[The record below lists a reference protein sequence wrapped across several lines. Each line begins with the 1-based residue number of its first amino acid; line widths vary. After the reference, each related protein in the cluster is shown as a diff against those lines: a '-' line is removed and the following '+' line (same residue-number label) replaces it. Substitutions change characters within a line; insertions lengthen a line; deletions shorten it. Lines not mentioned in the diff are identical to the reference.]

1 VAFSLLSD
9 LTPDLSHTLALEYQD
24 EHEDS
29 PYWGTPVLNPQGWR
43 VEDRQTQPLQQLQRR
58 GRALR
63 TAHDLVRSI
72 IDYRINDSTTLRNTL
87 YHLDSQ
93 RDYRN
98 LETYQYNAD
107 NSAVNRS
114 TAYQVRHRVSRT
126 ATSSNCATTTG
137 FRSRHDVV
145 RWFRVQG
152 QPDHQLAAEYQRR
165 EHRRSEQLPPG
176 HFYDIPGTNPALIS
190 DKTNEVTTKALFA
203 ENRLALTDKLALLT
217 GLRYDDIDLD
227 VTNHRTVT
235 ATNPKHLKRSWEP
248 VTGRVG
254 LTCQFIPSANVYVQ
268 YSTAAEQPNGT
279 QDSMFQPVNSG
290 KSAASSTT
298 SMAVARRR
306 LPRTP
311 SNAKTSL

>member
-1 VAFSLLSD
+1 
-9 LTPDLSHTLALEYQD
+9 
-24 EHEDS
+24 
-29 PYWGTPVLNPQGWR
+29 
-43 VEDRQTQPLQQLQRR
+43 
-58 GRALR
+58 
-63 TAHDLVRSI
+63 
-72 IDYRINDSTTLRNTL
+72 
-87 YHLDSQ
+87 
-93 RDYRN
+93 
-98 LETYQYNAD
+98 
-107 NSAVNRS
+107 
-114 TAYQVRHRVSRT
+114 VSRT
-126 ATSSNCATTTG
+126 ATIRTAPRQQVFGLDTT
-137 FRSRHDVV
+137 V

-254 LTCQFIPSANVYVQ
+254 LTYQFIPSANVYVQ

-279 QDSMFQPVNSG
+279 QDFDVSTGKQWEIGSKFDYLNGRGSATVAAYTIERKDFVVTDPLDPTSSIPVG
-290 KSAASSTT
+290 QQT
-298 SMAVARRR
+298 SRHRDRQFPADHRQAVGRRQLRLGRCAVRRLHRKECRRR
-306 LPRTP
+306 GGVAQGQHTDQRPGPGRQSVADL
-311 SNAKTSL
+311 